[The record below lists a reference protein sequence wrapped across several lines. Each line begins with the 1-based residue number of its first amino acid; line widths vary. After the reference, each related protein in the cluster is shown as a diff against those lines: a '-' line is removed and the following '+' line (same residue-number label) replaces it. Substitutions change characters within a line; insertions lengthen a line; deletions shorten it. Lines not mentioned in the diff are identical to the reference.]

1 MPVLA
6 QDLRDA
12 ILQSAITG
20 NFSSK
25 EHGDSDVENLLRDI
39 NNEKKKLIEQGLI
52 PKEKKLKP
60 IDMKEVDI
68 EVPSH
73 WKLVRVQDI
82 STYITDYVAN
92 GSFATLKQNTTTYQ
106 QEEYAIFVRTVD
118 LSSNFKGT
126 LSYIDEKSYNWLSK
140 SKLYGGELILPNIGG
155 SIGKSFIMPKLDK
168 PMSLAPNSIMMKFSY
183 DILNEFFSYIIQSP
197 YGQKMLITSK
207 GGTATPKFSKTDL
220 RNMVIPIT
228 SIEEI
233 NRIIKK
239 LNQIMPLIDEYE
251 KFENQLVELKK
262 KFPDD
267 MKAAILQAAME
278 GKLTK
283 QLKSD
288 SSVDELLKSIQQ
300 EKELL
305 IKEKKI
311 KKEKPL
317 APISDDEI
325 PFDIPNS
332 WRWVRLGNIGN
343 WRAGATP
350 LKSNNNYYSG
360 GTIPWLLTGDLNDDY
375 IDDVPNRITKLALES
390 TSVKLIPKGSVL
402 IAMYGA
408 TIGKLGI
415 LNIDLTTNQAC
426 CACTTFSSISNLY
439 LFYFLLSYR
448 KQFISQGE
456 GGAQPNISK
465 EKITQTLIPIPPI
478 EEQQRIVD
486 KLDQLLPLC
495 DALANLEQEVA

>member
-6 QDLRDA
+6 QDLRDT
-12 ILQSAITG
+12 ILQAALCG
-20 NFSSK
+20 KLSK
-25 EHGDSDVENLLRDI
+25 PLNSDTKIEDTLETIKIKKDNYKW
-39 NNEKKKLIEQGLI
+39 EKGKKKI
-52 PKEKKLKP
+52 KFNADLK
-60 IDMKEVDI
+60 VDI
-68 EVPSH
+68 DIPSH
-73 WKLVRVQDI
+73 WKVVKLGQI
-82 STYITDYVAN
+82 SSILGRIGFRGFTKSDFTDN
-92 GSFATLKQNTTTYQ
+92 SGSICLTPGNLTP
-106 QEEYAIFVRTVD
+106 
-118 LSSNFKGT
+118 SNKMSYFK
-126 LSYIDEKSYNWLSK
+126 LSYIYKTKYDESPEIQVAE
-140 SKLYGGELILPNIGG
+140 G
-155 SIGKSFIMPKLDK
+155 
-168 PMSLAPNSIMMKFSY
+168 
-183 DILNEFFSYIIQSP
+183 DILLVKTGSSFGKAAIVTDLPKEATINPQLVRIVEHGINPIFLLTQFSSVFGKKQFNSFV
-197 YGQKMLITSK
+197 T
-207 GGTATPKFSKTDL
+207 GTATPTFSQEKIANFNVL
-220 RNMVIPIT
+220 FPP
-228 SIEEI
+228 IEEQQ
-233 NRIIKK
+233 RIVDK
-239 LNQIMPLIDEYE
+239 LNEIMPLIDEYE

-311 KKEKPL
+311 KKEKLL

>member
-12 ILQSAITG
+12 
-20 NFSSK
+20 
-25 EHGDSDVENLLRDI
+25 VLL
-39 NNEKKKLIEQGLI
+39 
-52 PKEKKLKP
+52 
-60 IDMKEVDI
+60 
-68 EVPSH
+68 
-73 WKLVRVQDI
+73 
-82 STYITDYVAN
+82 
-92 GSFATLKQNTTTYQ
+92 
-106 QEEYAIFVRTVD
+106 
-118 LSSNFKGT
+118 
-126 LSYIDEKSYNWLSK
+126 
-140 SKLYGGELILPNIGG
+140 
-155 SIGKSFIMPKLDK
+155 
-168 PMSLAPNSIMMKFSY
+168 
-183 DILNEFFSYIIQSP
+183 
-197 YGQKMLITSK
+197 
-207 GGTATPKFSKTDL
+207 
-220 RNMVIPIT
+220 
-228 SIEEI
+228 
-233 NRIIKK
+233 
-239 LNQIMPLIDEYE
+239 
-251 KFENQLVELKK
+251 
-262 KFPDD
+262 
-267 MKAAILQAAME
+267 AAME
-278 GKLTK
+278 GKLTE
-283 QLKSD
+283 QLESE
-288 SSVDELLKSIQQ
+288 SSVDELLKNIQQ